1 MKTIRHTNTLFY
13 YDGPQVFEARDVI
26 GGHYVA
32 VAVES
37 ETEADRFLVTGVAP
51 ERLRQFRSGALD
63 LRSLLIEGGTEE
75 WYLVTV
81 EAGLDQ
87 PLALVAQHE
96 VLAQS
101 DFLPDPEFFLHDH
114 PADAETL
121 KEARERNN
129 LVLEVVVE
137 PPEAAEEHRIRV
149 DTLVSLL
156 GHVQT
161 MVKHAYGAALRELS
175 LNRRR
180 VVDRSDAHLLDVVI
194 PAAAGSF
201 RVLLEAAKTPNMFG
215 ESELARA
222 LEKVDLLF
230 ENASDPQRALAIV
243 KSHRGHLAGAYLR
256 FLRFLVQNKT
266 GLRYSWAE
274 PTSAKPHS
282 RAITQGEAGP
292 LVDALS
298 GVSNL
303 GAELVVLVGVLE
315 QADVVSGRW
324 RLATQ
329 EGIFPGKLK
338 EDGPS
343 LEGLKLGSAYQ
354 FTCLEEIEE
363 VEGTGREQR
372 TLYLTEREPA

>member
-37 ETEADRFLVTGVAP
+37 ETKADRFLVTGVAP

-81 EAGLDQ
+81 DAGLDQ

-96 VLAQS
+96 ALVQS
-101 DFLPDPEFFLHDH
+101 DFLPDSDFYLHDH

-121 KEARERNN
+121 KEARDRNN
-129 LVLEVVVE
+129 LVLEIVAD

-149 DTLVSLL
+149 NTLVGLL

-175 LNRRR
+175 PNTRR
-180 VVDRSDAHLLDVVI
+180 VVDRTESHLLDVVI

-201 RVLLEAAKTPNMFG
+201 RVMLEAAKTPNMFG

-222 LEKVDLLF
+222 LGKVDLLF
-230 ENASDPQRALAIV
+230 ANASDPQRALAVV
-243 KSHRGHLAGAYLR
+243 KEHKGHLAGAYLR
-256 FLRFLVQNKT
+256 FLRFLVQHKT

-274 PTSAKPHS
+274 PTSTQPNN
-282 RAITQGEAGP
+282 RAITQNEAGP
-292 LVDALS
+292 LVDVLA

-303 GAELVVLVGVLE
+303 GAESITLVGVLE

-329 EGIFPGKLK
+329 EGTSSGKLK
-338 EDGPS
+338 GEVPS
-343 LEGLKLGSAYQ
+343 LEGTKLGSTYR
-354 FTCLEEIEE
+354 FSCLEEIEE

-372 TLYLTEREPA
+372 TLYLIEYEPA